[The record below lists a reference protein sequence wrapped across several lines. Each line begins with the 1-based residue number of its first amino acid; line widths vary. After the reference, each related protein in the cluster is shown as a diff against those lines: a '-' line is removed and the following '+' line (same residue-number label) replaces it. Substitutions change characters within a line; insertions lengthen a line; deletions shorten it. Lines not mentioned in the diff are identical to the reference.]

1 MPPNKRTM
9 SVTNYQQHL
18 KGILENIFDQEVV
31 PEWRT
36 KMGPGLYSP
45 RVDVAVGPFGMEAGH
60 QCIPVYDELCD
71 NQRFLLEKLITQHL
85 NNLESETSVQQKLN
99 DLRWTNINARC
110 FMAIEIE
117 NRSSR
122 KHLMGGG
129 VNAIA
134 LGRVGIAVGYTNEM
148 HRAFMNL
155 CRYFEFLRE
164 VGKPTINNRNLLI
177 ISREQLVEILE
188 NHLVE
193 SH

>member
-1 MPPNKRTM
+1 
-9 SVTNYQQHL
+9 
-18 KGILENIFDQEVV
+18 
-31 PEWRT
+31 
-36 KMGPGLYSP
+36 
-45 RVDVAVGPFGMEAGH
+45 
-60 QCIPVYDELCD
+60 
-71 NQRFLLEKLITQHL
+71 
-85 NNLESETSVQQKLN
+85 
-99 DLRWTNINARC
+99 
-110 FMAIEIE
+110 
-117 NRSSR
+117 
-122 KHLMGGG
+122 MGGG

>member
-1 MPPNKRTM
+1 M
-9 SVTNYQQHL
+9 SVANYQQQL
-18 KGILENIFDQEVV
+18 KGLLEGIFDEEVV

-36 KMGPGLYSP
+36 KMGNGLYSP

-60 QCIPVYDELCD
+60 QCIPLYNNLC
-71 NQRFLLEKLITQHL
+71 NEHQGLLEQMVNQHL
-85 NNLESETSVQQKLN
+85 QNMQSEISVEQKIEDLN
-99 DLRWTNINARC
+99 FTNINARC

-117 NRSSR
+117 NKSSR

-155 CRYFEFLRE
+155 YRYFEFLRE

-177 ISREQLVEILE
+177 LSRDQLLEILE
-188 NHLVE
+188 NHLAQPN
-193 SH
+193 